1 MAHYAFLDE
10 NNIVTEVITGRDEHD
25 LAEGVA
31 SWEEH
36 YSSFRNGQ
44 RCIRTSYNGNI
55 RKQFA
60 MIGGVYNEELDIF
73 ISKKPYPSW
82 VLNETNDWVPP
93 VDLPMDAIYEWNEE
107 TISWVKIAE
116 FSSSDFVGNGQQ
128 PEVLEEF
135 VD

>member
-1 MAHYAFLDE
+1 MAHYAFLDS
-10 NNIVTEVITGRDEHD
+10 NNVVTEVITGRDEND
-25 LAEGVA
+25 LAEGIT

-60 MIGGVYNEELDIF
+60 QVGGVYNEELDIF
-73 ISKKPYPSW
+73 IKQKPYDSW
-82 VLNETNDWVPP
+82 VLNGTNDWVSP
-93 VDLPMDAIYEWNEE
+93 VEHPMDAIYEWNEA
-107 TISWVKIAE
+107 TISWVKVGE
-116 FSSSDFVGNGQQ
+116 FSNFVGNGQQ
-128 PEVLEEF
+128 PEVSEEF